1 MEEIN
6 QGLDTNEKLK
16 FYDYLSLKIL
26 YSFREI
32 DKMLSSRELG
42 LNFGM
47 IVLKKKF
54 KKGF

>member
-47 IVLKKKF
+47 IVLKKIF

>member
-16 FYDYLSLKIL
+16 FYDYLSLKIH
-26 YSFREI
+26 YSSREI
-32 DKMLSSRELG
+32 DKMLSLG

-47 IVLKKKF
+47 IVLKKIF